1 MKSDFL
7 IALTQLV
14 AERHLPREEV
24 LQAVEAAL
32 VSAFKKDSTSM
43 GQDISVKL
51 NPNTGEMSVFAL
63 RTVVEEV
70 EDPTREISLQ
80 QAKAFNASIG
90 LGEEI
95 STPEQLPHQAS
106 RIAAQTAKQVVL
118 QRLREAEREKNL
130 PRIPGT
136 HRGHS
141 IRRTGPDGARAHLGH
156 GAGAGGSRS
165 ALGRAGAHRAVP

>member
-24 LQAVEAAL
+24 LHAVEAAL

-80 QAKAFNASIG
+80 QAKAFNASIS

-95 STPEQLPHQAS
+95 STRNNCLTKPAAS
-106 RIAAQTAKQVVL
+106 PPRPPNRLYCNACARRSGRKPSRNSWDAQ
-118 QRLREAEREKNL
+118 
-130 PRIPGT
+130 
-136 HRGHS
+136 
-141 IRRTGPDGARAHLGH
+141 RT
-156 GAGAGGSRS
+156 
-165 ALGRAGAHRAVP
+165 